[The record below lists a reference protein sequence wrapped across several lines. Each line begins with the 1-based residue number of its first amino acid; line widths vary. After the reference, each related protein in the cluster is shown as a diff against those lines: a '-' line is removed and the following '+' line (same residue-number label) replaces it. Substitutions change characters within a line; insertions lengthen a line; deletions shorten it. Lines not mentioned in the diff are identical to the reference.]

1 MANIT
6 IVKLKV
12 RRGTDSQ
19 RQDIVL
25 DQGEVG
31 YTLDSKRLFVGDG
44 ATYGG
49 IVAGNKAVGPF
60 ASVASLGPGAGE
72 SPYLQVGD
80 IGYADSRLYILTGA
94 SSTGKAYT
102 NALSGWAYIG
112 NIPDNTSIEFDS
124 NNKFTVKKQGLDSQ
138 NIGTTFFGDG
148 LLSSNTI
155 PGEASVAFN
164 TDFLELS
171 SAAGVKGRLTLKQNS
186 ITKREIKALFPT
198 ASGLKGGDGEEL
210 ALSVNEDQFK
220 FDANNKLELKSVGS
234 LTFPISTW
242 AGPGD
247 GTSSTEGR
255 LGGGLTVN
263 TASNKLETT
272 LQSVDGELLISD
284 NGVVSLNGTTSAFQ
298 ENPFLNIEK
307 GLVTQVKTS
316 IFDVVTATGLS
327 GAGAGDGVPIG
338 SILPHAQAFA
348 EPPAGY
354 VLCNGAAYDATTDT
368 RYRELFDKIGTV
380 YGGSGMS
387 NFRVPNLTGG
397 DVLLYGSEGAITAG
411 TKTLFLS
418 ATESHLS
425 GPKTG
430 AGGPSTLSAFG
441 VNFIIKYAEDPVL
454 NIFNGAPNQVAN
466 NFGGQYSQQICHGLD
481 SGGGAITL
489 SSAGFITMALSGQ
502 VRNPDN
508 TTNNKYDRYA
518 IPVYSY

>member
-1 MANIT
+1 MGRIHKYATDTTLT
-6 IVKLKV
+6 IDDKV
-12 RRGTDSQ
+12 LGTDS
-19 RQDIVL
+19 
-25 DQGEVG
+25 
-31 YTLDSKRLFVGDG
+31 
-44 ATYGG
+44 GG
-49 IVAGNKAVGPF
+49 TTKNFK
-60 ASVASLGPGAGE
+60 L
-72 SPYLQVGD
+72 GD
-80 IGYADSRLYILTGA
+80 IGSFVQSNYSNLDIANGANNRIITASDADSLNGEANLTFDGSELAVTGTAYITKNLRRTVTAVAGSSSGGTSTHTCNLSLNDNFSITAANEANVIDVVIA
-94 SSTGKAYT
+94 SSNIGQ
-102 NALSGWAYIG
+102 SG
-112 NIPDNTSIEFDS
+112 NII
-124 NNKFTVKKQGLDSQ
+124 
-138 NIGTTFFGDG
+138 
-148 LLSSNTI
+148 
-155 PGEASVAFN
+155 
-164 TDFLELS
+164 
-171 SAAGVKGRLTLKQNS
+171 
-186 ITKREIKALFPT
+186 ITNP
-198 ASGLKGGDGEEL
+198 S
-210 ALSVNEDQFK
+210 
-220 FDANNKLELKSVGS
+220 SVGS

-263 TASNKLETT
+263 TASNRLETT
-272 LQSVDGELLISD
+272 LQSVDGELIIND

-380 YGGSGMS
+380 YGGTGMS

-397 DVLLYGSEGAITAG
+397 DVLLYGSEGAITTG

-418 ATESHLS
+418 ATESHLA
-425 GPKTG
+425 GPRTG
-430 AGGPSTLSAFG
+430 LGGPSTLSAFG

-481 SGGGAITL
+481 SGGAAITL